1 MFIKDITLHGFKSF
15 AEKTRISFNPGVTI
29 IVGPNGSGKS
39 NIVDSIAWVLGEQSP
54 KSLRSISMEDVIFL
68 GGSTQ
73 PHFNVATVRLVLNN
87 EDNTLPIDFQEVS
100 IQRQTSK
107 DENNLYLLNDVP
119 CRLIDIKDLIAS
131 AGLGKQFKSII
142 NQGELDNVI
151 TSHSKERKHLI
162 KDACGVTKY
171 EIRKKK
177 AFRRLKKTDVNIFRL
192 KDILSEVNRQLKPL
206 KRQAEDAKRFSEL
219 ENQIKEKEI
228 SLIVTALLNLK
239 NNEKEINEKKEKIK
253 TEIEYLK
260 TDLGQ
265 LTSFENEIAEKV
277 KNFSSKVQN
286 DFDNLYELEK
296 NAVTIKGW
304 KSLVSE
310 KNKHFKSIIRSWQD
324 LESVLIKSREIDESD
339 INALKVKLESLRK
352 KIKKNRENLKEK
364 NAILKKIRKEI
375 SKKDIIFYKQKD
387 KLQSLLLKL
396 SIKNTTDLSLISES
410 FNLLKNDVN
419 KIILKMNKIK
429 SILSKTQILPD
440 HKGVIIH
447 DFSSKKE
454 IFKDILN
461 FTESKLLNIKSGLQN
476 SYEIFKKYESIL
488 KSLENLFLIIKN
500 YPLQIKNLTKNEK
513 NLLNELKTIEISLS
527 VLNERKNNLEVK
539 LDSIIEKGN
548 YLTYGDKYRKESLK
562 EAKNIRKRTDYLEN
576 IFKKMQKI
584 AMNIGGMIR
593 KLNEKDRNELENF
606 KIEQKKISEKI
617 NYKREKIEELK
628 EGYQILNLNNA
639 QLNVNIQSKIDELRK
654 LGYHSID
661 KAIKNIPKVSN
672 IEKTENDIK
681 YLKSELYEIGP
692 INPIA
697 LEDYQKLDDRREF
710 LSDQIKDLRNAR
722 KDLQQLISQT
732 EDQMKNLFL
741 ESFEKVDMHFRA
753 LFKTLF
759 PKGDAYLELINIG
772 NEGEFGVDIKVNI
785 GGIKNRAISLLSG
798 GEKALISIAFIF
810 ALFNLM
816 PSPFYIL
823 DEVDVTLDDINLQ
836 RFINLV
842 EKYRKK
848 HQLIIIT
855 HQRRTMEIADV
866 LYGVSMNPDGISKV
880 VSERI

>member
-310 KNKHFKSIIRSWQD
+310 KNKHFKSMIRSWQD

-364 NAILKKIRKEI
+364 NAILKKIREEI

-440 HKGVIIH
+440 QKGIIIY

-548 YLTYGDKYRKESLK
+548 YLTYGDKYRKEALK

-855 HQRRTMEIADV
+855 HQRRTMEMADV